1 MSNRQ
6 KARRT
11 YIEAAL
17 EALLE
22 ETREKIS
29 EQLSMVGK
37 SIQSID
43 PTLYDKEQEL
53 EQAIA
58 ILRERDEEEP
68 NGTD

>member
-22 ETREKIS
+22 ETRKKIS
-29 EQLSMVGK
+29 EQLSMVGR

-43 PTLYDKEQEL
+43 PTLYDKEEEL

-58 ILRERDEEEP
+58 ILRERDEEES
-68 NGTD
+68 DDE

>member
-22 ETREKIS
+22 ETRKKIS

-43 PTLYDKEQEL
+43 S
-53 EQAIA
+53 
-58 ILRERDEEEP
+58 R
-68 NGTD
+68 